1 MKFTHISAFTIA
13 ALATSVH
20 AILPQPS
27 ETIESVDPSP
37 SPSLNSQSFPQ
48 ATGGPEF
55 PSTSTTQGPGG
66 SQGGRSNQTPGARI
80 KSYNLGGL
88 LRGIGKKHRLGRQKT
103 KSQYERGGKID
114 SLLMAITNIPEFSQ
128 SGYQGGAHGS
138 TYLVKKNSRQHQR
151 AAEAILK
158 GMGSGPNLQETNF
171 RAELALFW
179 SYLGS
184 YERWIYDI
192 LSLVNRFTPD
202 SQLASEFVDDL
213 REILDKLMEI
223 FKLLRVEI
231 YEEILGLN
239 RNPSLIGEV
248 IEDIL
253 SLVTQFMSRQT
264 DLQELLERLFS
275 HHSRGDWY
283 NTNLKP
289 ELDSWLQKFKTSMQR
304 YNA

>member
-20 AILPQPS
+20 AILPQSS
-27 ETIESVDPSP
+27 ETIDSVDPSP
-37 SPSLNSQSFPQ
+37 SPSLNSQSVPQ

-66 SQGGRSNQTPGARI
+66 SQNNHPNQTPGARI
-80 KSYNLGGL
+80 KSYNLGG
-88 LRGIGKKHRLGRQKT
+88 
-103 KSQYERGGKID
+103 KID
-114 SLLMAITNIPEFSQ
+114 SLLMAITNIPGFSQ

-253 SLVTQFMSRQT
+253 SLVTQFISRQT

-289 ELDSWLQKFKTSMQR
+289 ELDLWLQKFKTSMQR